1 MVAWAAL
8 GKVVMGG
15 LKAGTKKVATDKLLN
30 RKKKRSKKRRASG
43 KDVSDDIMN
52 KKEGEEK
59 KGGELAVRPSMGLV
73 PVSRDLSPISTTPG
87 ESDIVIIKK
96 QVIQVRDILKDSR
109 SAKESQRIRERKAKQ
124 QEKRDDREK
133 KLEKVKTTKPKT
145 GIKMPKMAANIG
157 NFFAWLA
164 FGVILNSLWKLL
176 PKLLSIVKILE
187 PIAKFIAG
195 AVAKTFEIIVGFI
208 ELAYA
213 GYDKLEKLIEDIG
226 GEGLKEKFH
235 KFSDLLKVLIQGA
248 LAAAAAGVL
257 AGNLAKAGVIGS
269 LLTKLGLGGA
279 VTTGVTAGGVT
290 ITTTGGAAAGSL
302 LKAKLGL
309 MLKSIIKLFTNRN

>member
-96 QVIQVRDILKDSR
+96 QVIQVRDILKDTHT
-109 SAKESQRIRERKAKQ
+109 AKQ
-124 QEKRDDREK
+124 AERVDRKKTQKAQKREK
-133 KLEKVKTTKPKT
+133 
-145 GIKMPKMAANIG
+145 
-157 NFFAWLA
+157 
-164 FGVILNSLWKLL
+164 
-176 PKLLSIVKILE
+176 
-187 PIAKFIAG
+187 
-195 AVAKTFEIIVGFI
+195 I
-208 ELAYA
+208 E
-213 GYDKLEKLIEDIG
+213 DKLEKPKVKPKEFKG
-226 GEGLKEKFH
+226 FAEGRSK
-235 KFSDLLKVLIQGA
+235 
-248 LAAAAAGVL
+248 
-257 AGNLAKAGVIGS
+257 
-269 LLTKLGLGGA
+269 
-279 VTTGVTAGGVT
+279 
-290 ITTTGGAAAGSL
+290 
-302 LKAKLGL
+302 
-309 MLKSIIKLFTNRN
+309 